1 MEYGRWILTKMGPGS
16 SGDKSK
22 NNKEAVRE
30 CYTRMIK
37 LRDLRWVGTILMNTR
52 HKTHTTKLPSDLK
65 RKRNQTFFAQTP
77 YEFNRRKIPRN
88 VVITGHIFST
98 ISTWANITSAYI
110 MRLSSPITAPYKHY
124 RTRWPQAVD
133 EQDSSTIFNTHKKRT
148 SLADKSIVFETFSRK
163 KNTLK
168 AAEKLWIRRRGGGGW
183 IHVLICSWDLRCCE
197 GWKSSDNDE
206 VSGERACASPETKHD
221 RKASRK
227 AVPRPPPLPTDL
239 SELYDSVV
247 VATERSRLSPGS
259 LRRLGLGAAPPPP
272 PLLPIISVP
281 LRIRSPRRKGRRK
294 EKGTLMVWKSE
305 SGRRR
310 RRRKGRGLG
319 AFFGCPA
326 RIKVDWFA
334 TSGTFA
340 ACGPHVVVIVY

>member
-1 MEYGRWILTKMGPGS
+1 M
-16 SGDKSK
+16 
-22 NNKEAVRE
+22 
-30 CYTRMIK
+30 
-37 LRDLRWVGTILMNTR
+37 
-52 HKTHTTKLPSDLK
+52 
-65 RKRNQTFFAQTP
+65 
-77 YEFNRRKIPRN
+77 
-88 VVITGHIFST
+88 
-98 ISTWANITSAYI
+98 
-110 MRLSSPITAPYKHY
+110 
-124 RTRWPQAVD
+124 
-133 EQDSSTIFNTHKKRT
+133 
-148 SLADKSIVFETFSRK
+148 
-163 KNTLK
+163 
-168 AAEKLWIRRRGGGGW
+168 
-183 IHVLICSWDLRCCE
+183 LICSWDLRCCE

-334 TSGTFA
+334 TSGTFLHA
-340 ACGPHVVVIVY
+340 APTLLLSCTSSLYFLRQKYLKGGVCLCWGCFGIVGVCYKIAFYLINA